1 MPTYSVI
8 LTRDITESTVVDVQA
23 ASSEEAERLAHEKL
37 LETTDAVWRV
47 DDGSWNQSDIYATG
61 VDPVEED

>member
-8 LTRDITESTVVDVQA
+8 LTRDITESTVVDVRA
-23 ASSEEAERLAHEKL
+23 ASPEEAERLAHEKL
-37 LETTDAVWRV
+37 LESTDAVWRV

-61 VDPVEED
+61 VDLEED